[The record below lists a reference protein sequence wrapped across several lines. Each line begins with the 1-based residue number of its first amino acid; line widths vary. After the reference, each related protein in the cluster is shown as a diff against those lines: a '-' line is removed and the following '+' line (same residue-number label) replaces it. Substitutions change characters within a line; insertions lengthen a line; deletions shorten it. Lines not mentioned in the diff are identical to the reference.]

1 MNDLKTERTLA
12 QMHRLAA
19 PHFRAELT
27 AEAGKEQS
35 AV

>member
-1 MNDLKTERTLA
+1 MNDLMTERTLA

-19 PHFRAELT
+19 PHFRAERT
-27 AEAGKEQS
+27 AEEGRGQT